1 MKGFTKIP
9 LFFLISLILTGCS
22 VSKDYLKRGDYDN
35 AVSAAAYKLRSNKN
49 RKTDILVLEQA
60 FRTAN
65 ERDLARINQLK
76 LEGNPA
82 NYEKIY
88 GLYEQIRRR
97 QELVTPL
104 LPLFI
109 KKEFRNADIK
119 LVNIDAELADSKN
132 KTSEYLYTG
141 ALKLLESTSKRDI
154 RDAYDKLENL
164 QSIAGEYKDS
174 KQKMNEALNRGRQY
188 VQIEM
193 RNEARVVLPQDFET
207 ELKKINATEL
217 NSRWIQFTTDA
228 VTTPD
233 FKVLV
238 KITRIDVTPERISE
252 REYEDRQTIQDGWIY
267 AKDKKGNV
275 LKDSLGNDIKTAKMI
290 TVVAKVRETA
300 QTKSCLVAGEYEFQ
314 QNGNGTLLKSIP
326 FGETVNFEN
335 YYGFYKGDARA
346 LSKTSKQRIGGQPLP
361 FPPDLKM
368 IMDANS
374 LVKSKMLQ
382 SIKSNAGLF
391 LNQ

>member
-1 MKGFTKIP
+1 MKGFSKIP
-9 LFFLISLILTGCS
+9 LFFLISLALSACS
-22 VSKDYLKRGDYDN
+22 ISKSYLKQGDYDN
-35 AVSAAAYKLRSNKN
+35 AISAASYKLRSNKN

-60 FRTAN
+60 FKIAN
-65 ERDLARINQLK
+65 ERDMARINQLK

-82 NYEKIY
+82 NYERIY
-88 GLYEQIRRR
+88 STYEQIRRR
-97 QELVTPL
+97 QELVAPL

-119 LVNIDAELADSKN
+119 LINIDAELADSKN

-141 ALKLLESTSKRDI
+141 ALKLMESSGKRDI
-154 RDAYDKLENL
+154 RDAYDRLENL

-174 KQKMNEALNRGRQY
+174 KQKMNEALSKGREY
-188 VQIEM
+188 VLIEM
-193 RNEARVVLPQDFET
+193 RNDARVVLPQDFET
-207 ELKKINATEL
+207 ELKKINAADL

-228 VTTPD
+228 STAPD
-233 FKVLV
+233 YKVLV

-267 AKDKKGNV
+267 SKDKKGNV
-275 LKDSLGNDIKTAKMI
+275 LKDSLGNDIKTAKMV
-290 TVVAKVRETA
+290 TVVARIKETA

-314 QNGNGTLLKSIP
+314 QNNNGTLLKSIP

-335 YYGFYKGDARA
+335 YYGYYKGDQRA
-346 LSKTSKQRIGGQPLP
+346 LSKMSKQRIGGQPLP

-368 IMDANS
+368 IMDANT

-382 SIKSNAGLF
+382 SIKSNSSLF
-391 LNQ
+391 LN

>member
-1 MKGFTKIP
+1 MKGYTKIP
-9 LFFLISLILTGCS
+9 LFFLIALTLAGCS
-22 VSKDYLKRGDYDN
+22 ISKDYLKRGDYDN
-35 AVSAAAYKLRSNKN
+35 AVRAAAYKLRNNKN

-88 GLYEQIRRR
+88 GLYEQIRQR
-97 QELVTPL
+97 QEIVSPL

-132 KTSEYLYTG
+132 KTSEYLYTS
-141 ALKLLESTSKRDI
+141 AIKLLESNNKRDI
-154 RDAYDKLENL
+154 REAYDKLENL
-164 QSIAGEYKDS
+164 QGISGEYKDS
-174 KQKMNEALNRGRQY
+174 KQKMNEALTRGREY
-188 VQIEM
+188 VQIVM
-193 RNEARVVLPQDFET
+193 RNDARVVLPQDFEA
-207 ELKKINATEL
+207 ELKKINAAEL
-217 NSRWIQFTTDA
+217 NSRWVQFSSDA
-228 VTTPD
+228 STNPD
-233 FKVLV
+233 YKVLV

-252 REYEDRQTIQDGWIY
+252 REYEDRQTLQDGWIY

-314 QNGNGTLLKSIP
+314 QAGNGTLLKSVP

-335 YYGFYKGDARA
+335 YYGFYKGDSRA
-346 LSKTSKQRIGGQPLP
+346 LSKLSQQRIGGQPLP

-374 LVKSKMLQ
+374 LVKNRMLQ
-382 SIKSNAGLF
+382 SIKSNSGLF
-391 LNQ
+391 LN

>member
-1 MKGFTKIP
+1 MKGYTKIP
-9 LFFLISLILTGCS
+9 LFFLIALTLAGCS
-22 VSKDYLKRGDYDN
+22 ISKDYLKRGDYDN
-35 AVSAAAYKLRSNKN
+35 AVRAAAYKLRNNKN

-88 GLYEQIRRR
+88 GLYEQIRQR
-97 QELVTPL
+97 QEIVSPL

-132 KTSEYLYTG
+132 KTSEYLYTS
-141 ALKLLESTSKRDI
+141 AIKLLESNNKRDI
-154 RDAYDKLENL
+154 REAYDKLENL
-164 QSIAGEYKDS
+164 QGISGEYKDS
-174 KQKMNEALNRGRQY
+174 KQKMNEALTRGREY
-188 VQIEM
+188 VQIVM
-193 RNEARVVLPQDFET
+193 RNDARVVLPQDFEA
-207 ELKKINATEL
+207 ELKKINAAEL
-217 NSRWIQFTTDA
+217 NSRWVQFSSDA
-228 VTTPD
+228 STNPD
-233 FKVLV
+233 YKILV

-252 REYEDRQTIQDGWIY
+252 REYEDRQTLQDGWIY

-314 QNGNGTLLKSIP
+314 QAGNGTLLKSVP

-335 YYGFYKGDARA
+335 YYGFYKGDSRA
-346 LSKTSKQRIGGQPLP
+346 LSKLSQQRIGGQPLP

-374 LVKSKMLQ
+374 LVKNRMLQ
-382 SIKSNAGLF
+382 SIKSNSGLF
-391 LNQ
+391 LN